1 MPLVRLQK
9 AQTRT
14 AIEGRL
20 QLLLNEVKKIDQDAA
35 CEYSGAID
43 VSLFEFFKAQ
53 PELFDPD
60 LSDWINI
67 DYLIKDAYRLAQQI
81 KVLRRQLAAE
91 TWLTKQASNQPEAAK
106 PRHRKSPNRSQVLP
120 SPGDRHKSPRSSS
133 GRRDAA
139 R

>member
-60 LSDWINI
+60 LADWINI

-81 KVLRRQLAAE
+81 KVLRPPA
-91 TWLTKQASNQPEAAK
+91 
-106 PRHRKSPNRSQVLP
+106 
-120 SPGDRHKSPRSSS
+120 
-133 GRRDAA
+133 GRRDLVDKAGFESTGSGETSA
-139 R
+139 PEITEPKPGVTFTRRST